1 MEIVELAERMIP
13 LVVGVLTA
21 VTPIVLAVLANGKKD
36 RAQGKENSQ
45 QLCNTMSG
53 LKDSIDRMDNRIEV
67 LEGYSKE
74 DYRRIL
80 VMEIMEENLPIE
92 ERLKAGEKYVANGWN
107 GPIKA
112 LYESLL
118 EQYKQEL
125 KKE

>member
-1 MEIVELAERMIP
+1 MGMIEVVEQATP
-13 LVVGVLTA
+13 LVATILTA

-36 RAQGKENSQ
+36 RAQGRENSKL
-45 QLCNTMSG
+45 LCDTMVK
-53 LKDSIDRMDNRIEV
+53 LKGSLDRMDNRIEV

-92 ERLKAGEKYVANGWN
+92 ERLKAGEKYIAHGWN

-118 EQYKQEL
+118 EQYRQDL
-125 KKE
+125 KKD